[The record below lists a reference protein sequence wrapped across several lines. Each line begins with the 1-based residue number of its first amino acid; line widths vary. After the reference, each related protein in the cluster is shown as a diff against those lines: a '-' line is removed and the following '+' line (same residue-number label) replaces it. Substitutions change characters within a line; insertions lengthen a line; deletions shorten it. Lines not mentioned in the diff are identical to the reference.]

1 MLLLLFK
8 ICVVIRNFSYLIIIT
23 NKDTLITQNRI
34 KKNCSLGQAEAKYYK
49 DLEIHSLYVA
59 LFFVLCML
67 VGAAI
72 L

>member
-34 KKNCSLGQAEAKYYK
+34 EKNCSLEQAEAKYYK
-49 DLEIHSLYVA
+49 DLEMDSLYVA

-67 VGAAI
+67 VGAGI